1 MMAEAIRKRWPKMR
15 ILHLPD
21 YDQLPPE
28 LPDADIFV
36 GYSLRA
42 SQLIEAKKLKW
53 IHSTAA
59 GVAQLMYP
67 ELRDSGIMVTNPSG
81 IFSVPMAEH
90 TIGLLLALARNFPDS
105 VRGQDRSEWVQQPL
119 WDKPQHLTEVNG
131 KILLIVGFGSIG
143 HEVARRARAFDL
155 RVWGVTRSGE
165 GDRTLAEKIIP
176 AKDLNTVLPEAD
188 YVLIAAP
195 ETSETKHLIG
205 EAELAR
211 MKPGARLIN
220 VGRGSLLDEAAL
232 IRALE
237 SGKLGGAAL
246 DVTQIE
252 PLPADNPLWKAPNL
266 FITPHTSAVSDR
278 LWHRETALL
287 MELLE
292 LWFAG
297 KELFNRSI
305 RQRPPPNDAA
315 RSDLRQRCRYL
326 SFLSGPFL
334 DHTAGFWR
342 AASLPR
348 INPYFCFF
356 PLLVHDV
363 IGPPSVSTNSTFILL
378 NFPSLA
384 PPDVEYV
391 KMY

>member
-1 MMAEAIRKRWPKMR
+1 MNRSSPAETKLVICVWHPFTEWRPKPMMAEAIRKRWPEMR
-15 ILHLPD
+15 VLHLLD

-28 LPDADIFV
+28 LPDTDIFV
-36 GYSLRA
+36 GYSLRPK
-42 SQLIEAKKLKW
+42 QLTEAKKLKW

-105 VRGQDRSEWVQQPL
+105 VRGQDRNEWAQQQL
-119 WDKPQHLTEVNG
+119 WDKPQHLTELNG
-131 KILLIVGFGSIG
+131 QILLIVGFGSIG

-165 GDRTLAEKIIP
+165 GDRSLAEKIVP
-176 AKDLNTVLPEAD
+176 AKELNAALPEAD

-220 VGRGSLLDEAAL
+220 VGRGSLLDESAL
-232 IRALE
+232 VRALE
-237 SGKLGGAAL
+237 SGRLGGAAL

-252 PLPADNPLWKAPNL
+252 PLPAENPLWKAPNL
-266 FITPHTSAVSDR
+266 FITPHTSAVSGR

-287 MELLE
+287 LELLE

-297 KELFNRSI
+297 KELFN
-305 RQRPPPNDAA
+305 Q
-315 RSDLRQRCRYL
+315 
-326 SFLSGPFL
+326 
-334 DHTAGFWR
+334 
-342 AASLPR
+342 
-348 INPYFCFF
+348 
-356 PLLVHDV
+356 V
-363 IGPPSVSTNSTFILL
+363 
-378 NFPSLA
+378 NFA
-384 PPDVEYV
+384 KGY
-391 KMY
+391 